1 MHTETR
7 MCCVVGG
14 GPAGMMAGL
23 LLARDGVEVTVQRR
37 GELATRIT
45 QGFQVNVLRDLY
57 PRSGADRPGAAGA
70 DPPAPIPLR
79 RLRRFPPIRHLTG
92 RFIGM
97 GVRPEPARTA
107 AVAPLDASGDRR

>member
-1 MHTETR
+1 
-7 MCCVVGG
+7 VLGPAFDSG
-14 GPAGMMAGL
+14 GPTTDDL
-23 LLARDGVEVTVQRR
+23 RRVQRR

-92 RFIGM
+92 RFIGI
-97 GVRPEPARTA
+97 GVRPERARTA